1 MERWLPLALRRP
13 TLGRVLLTVLALA
26 ALSQLAVG
34 GWLYGRLQRQLET
47 DLARR
52 LQHVSALMAYSVDVP
67 LVTQFGPGDE
77 RLAAYGLV
85 RDRLAGQAAAAGA
98 SRAYV
103 FDAESRTLVDTDP
116 SQAPG
121 SVQHRLLG
129 RRGERTAAFAGRPA
143 ATRLYR
149 DDGGEWRL
157 SAFTPLRD
165 REGRVVAVAGV
176 DAPPSFFAALA
187 ALRREMLALGVVG
200 LALAAI
206 AGTVAVRQVERRLAR
221 LASTAA
227 RAARSDPRVSALP
240 RADDVIAGLGRDLE
254 ALVGAIAAAREY
266 QQAVLGSLD
275 VGLLTCGADGI
286 LTLAN
291 ERAHELLAAGEGS
304 LVGRDVGEVLAAEP
318 ALLALVRSAA
328 EDASARRAELPFA
341 GGPAAGGRLLAASA
355 SHLLEQGRPSGL
367 VVSLLD
373 VTDLRRA
380 EQRAREN
387 ERLAAL
393 GGMAGGLL
401 HELGNPLAALTM
413 YLDLLRPLTPEGE
426 ARDLA
431 ERALREDARLRE
443 FLEDFRVFAGL
454 SPLRLERV
462 ELAAVVSRALEP
474 LASPAAVRWR
484 VETSGTARGD
494 GRLLAHAL
502 RNLLRNALE
511 AGASRISVCA
521 KARESEASLVV
532 SDDGTG
538 LAEAERALEPF
549 HTTKPHGSGLGL
561 VIVRRVM
568 ELHGGRVEALSGEV
582 KGARFALVWPAG
594 GTEGGNWRAS

>member
-34 GWLYGRLQRQLET
+34 AWLYVRLQRQLET
-47 DLARR
+47 DLASR
-52 LQHVSALMAYSVDVP
+52 LEHVSALMANLVDAP

-77 RLAAYGLV
+77 RLAAYALV
-85 RDRLAGQAAAAGA
+85 RDRLAAQAAAAGA

-103 FDAESRTLVDTDP
+103 FDADSRTLVDTDT
-116 SQAPG
+116 SQLPG
-121 SVQHRLLG
+121 SVRHRLLG
-129 RRGERTAAFAGRPA
+129 QRAERAAALAGQPA
-143 ATRLYR
+143 VTRLYQ
-149 DDGGEWRL
+149 DEGGEWRL

-187 ALRREMLALGVVG
+187 ALRREMLALGVFG
-200 LALAAI
+200 LALAAV
-206 AGTVAVRQVERRLAR
+206 AGTIVVRQVERRLAR
-221 LASTAA
+221 LAGSAA

-240 RADDVIAGLGRDLE
+240 RADDVIAALGRDLDS
-254 ALVGAIAAAREY
+254 LVAAIGSAREY

-275 VGLLTCGADGI
+275 VGLLTCDADGL
-286 LTLAN
+286 LTLSN
-291 ERAHELLAAGEGS
+291 ERARELLAAGEGS
-304 LVGRDVGEVLAAEP
+304 LVGRSIGDVLAAEP
-318 ALLALVRSAA
+318 ALLALVRAAA
-328 EDASARRAELPFA
+328 EGESIGRAELPFA
-341 GGPAAGGRLLAASA
+341 GGPAAGGRLLAASV
-355 SHLLEQGRPSGL
+355 SPLLEEGRPSGL

-431 ERALREDARLRE
+431 DRALREDARLRE

-454 SPLRLERV
+454 SPLRLERL

-474 LASPAAVRWR
+474 LPSPAAVKWR
-484 VETSGTARGD
+484 VQTSGGARGD
-494 GRLLAHAL
+494 ARLLAHAL

-511 AGASRISVCA
+511 AGATRVSVSANAC
-521 KARESEASLVV
+521 KGEARLLV
-532 SDDGTG
+532 SDDGPG
-538 LAEAERALEPF
+538 LAEAARALEPF

-568 ELHGGRVEALSGEV
+568 ELHGGRVELLSGEAE
-582 KGARFALVWPAG
+582 GARFALVWPCG
-594 GTEGGNWRAS
+594 ETEEASWRAS